1 MFTERMKR
9 IGRKNLRL
17 NKNDKEFIKWET
29 VDNVET
35 ILLTYNTHCFKSRFF
50 QKFKKFLGKKFD
62 KARVEIKTFEEI
74 YKT

>member
-50 QKFKKFLGKKFD
+50 QKFKKFFGKK
-62 KARVEIKTFEEI
+62 I
-74 YKT
+74 